1 MNDIQRMKRNF
12 RNTKAF
18 KEYKKKKA
26 IECGKVDKITQKPLR
41 KNFSFHHEDLREENY
56 TVLNDNF
63 LCCNNLT
70 HKMIHWLWTYYKT
83 DPQIVERLRAE
94 MEKMAEINKEEWK
107 LNDSCCGV

>member
-1 MNDIQRMKRNF
+1 MNDMQRMKRNF

-18 KEYKKKKA
+18 KEHKKKKA

-70 HKMIHWLWTYYKT
+70 HKVIHWLWTYYKT
-83 DPQIVERLRAE
+83 DPQIIDRLRAE
-94 MEKMAEINKEEWK
+94 MEKMAEINRGKE
-107 LNDSCCGV
+107 

>member
-1 MNDIQRMKRNF
+1 MNEVQRMKRNF

-18 KEYKKKKA
+18 KEHKKKKA

-70 HKMIHWLWTYYKT
+70 HKFIHWLWTYFKT
-83 DPQIVERLRAE
+83 DEAIIDRLRAE
-94 MEKMAEINKEEWK
+94 MIKMKEINQS
-107 LNDSCCGV
+107 DF

>member
-1 MNDIQRMKRNF
+1 MNEVQRMKRNF

-18 KEYKKKKA
+18 KEHKKKKA

-70 HKMIHWLWTYYKT
+70 HKFIHWCYGYYIK
-83 DPQIVERLRAE
+83 DPAIIDRIKNELER
-94 MEKMAEINKEEWK
+94 MKEINQA
-107 LNDSCCGV
+107 DF

>member
-18 KEYKKKKA
+18 KEYKNKKA
-26 IECGKVDKITQKPLR
+26 IECGNVDKITKKPLR
-41 KNFSFHHEDLREENY
+41 KNFSFHHEDLLEENY

-83 DPQIVERLRAE
+83 DPQIIDRLRAE
-94 MEKMAEINKEEWK
+94 MDKMAEINKGGMEIK
-107 LNDSCCGV
+107 